1 MLRESVIAE
10 ALDILGQI
18 DFFNS
23 EERKAL
29 LHLLQFSIKLSDAL
43 VTHSLILILD
53 LRVGLLNFKVSL
65 LLIIVESL
73 KQLPEVALELSFD
86 LLQGMHDLIDGMFEI
101 MRV

>member
-1 MLRESVIAE
+1 MLREPVIAE

-29 LHLLQFSIKLSDAL
+29 LHLVQFSIKLSDAL
-43 VTHSLILILD
+43 VTRSLVLILYLI
-53 LRVGLLNFKVSL
+53 VGLLNFKESL

-73 KQLPEVALELSFD
+73 NQLLDFALELSFD
-86 LLQGMHDLIDGMFEI
+86 LLQGMLMLIDGLFEI

>member
-29 LHLLQFSIKLSDAL
+29 LHLVQFTIKLSDAR
-43 VTHSLILILD
+43 VTHSQELILE
-53 LRVGLLNFKVSL
+53 LRVGLLNFKESL
-65 LLIIVESL
+65 ILIIVESL
-73 KQLPEVALELSFD
+73 KQLLDFSLELSFG
-86 LLQGMHDLIDGMFEI
+86 LLQGMLMLIDGLFEI